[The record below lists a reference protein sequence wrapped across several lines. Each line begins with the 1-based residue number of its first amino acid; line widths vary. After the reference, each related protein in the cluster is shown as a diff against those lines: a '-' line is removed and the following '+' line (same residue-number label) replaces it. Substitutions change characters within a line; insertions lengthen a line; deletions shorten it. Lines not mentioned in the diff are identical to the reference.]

1 MKTNNKQND
10 DFIIESITY
19 PAEYY
24 EAGEDRPT
32 NPKVKPVAIDCNDM
46 ATRLKEGS
54 SLEGSP
60 SANALRLTNNLFE
73 SINRGEADPLDSFV
87 SNMGNNLSELE
98 KKVLK
103 STLTND
109 FNDLEKVSTKDK
121 SMYTNVK
128 NIVLGN
134 TDLYKQRF
142 AKLIDHIASGG
153 NIKKTNIVDNQSFPS
168 SSQLVDEFKL
178 NLQTKLQENLNNSNS
193 RRSSVESALKKSN
206 VTSVSEEERKTSSPI
221 TVARSLS
228 STSIGSRS

>member
-1 MKTNNKQND
+1 MKINKKND
-10 DFIIESITY
+10 DDLVIESITH

-24 EAGEDRPT
+24 EVGKPKPT
-32 NPKVKPVAIDCNDM
+32 NPNVRPVAIDCNDM
-46 ATRLKEGS
+46 ATKLKEGS

-60 SANALRLTNNLFE
+60 STNALRLTNNLFE

-87 SNMGNNLSELE
+87 SNMGDNLSELE

-109 FNDLEKVSTKDK
+109 FNDLQKVSTKDR
-121 SMYTNVK
+121 SMYKNVK

-134 TDLYKQRF
+134 TDLYKQKF

-153 NIKKTNIVDNQSFPS
+153 YIQKTNIMDNQSFPS
-168 SSQLVDEFKL
+168 IGQLVDEFKL
-178 NLQTKLQENLNNSNS
+178 NLQTKLQEKLNNSNS

-221 TVARSLS
+221 TVARSLNS
-228 STSIGSRS
+228 NNSIGSR